1 MKDLINIFSREA
13 ECDYKKEHYSVR
25 DNGAVFRHARVGKR
39 LRKYDNQWTFGKPNK
54 KTGYLEIASV
64 RVHRIVATAFYGEP
78 PTKEHVV
85 DHIDT
90 NKHNNRPENLRWVTR
105 LENVLL
111 NPITRKRIEF
121 ACGCSIKEFLANPS
135 KFRENFREPNYKW
148 MTTVSKE
155 EAQLSLE
162 RLTNWAKKAKKHSG
176 GTLDKWIFND
186 NPNNA
191 SFEKISHDSLVER
204 IYRDTRNYTSFE
216 DISDLIFSNTP
227 NAIQKKWRTPSEFPC
242 CPQGKPRYPIEV
254 YANNIKSGDVFSRN
268 KYSSTVIQDF
278 AVSEDKKTLW
288 ILCKNSE
295 NNAIKPWLL
304 AKVTYEKNLFVHTN
318 LGSFFEKAGAEK
330 EFTLVQGHEWLGED
344 SVDDFS

>member
-111 NPITRKRIEF
+111 NPITRKRIEL
-121 ACGCSIKEFLANPS
+121 ACKCSIQEFLADPS
-135 KFRENFREPNYKW
+135 KYRNQFQKSNYEW
-148 MTTVSKE
+148 MCTVSKE
-155 EAQLSLE
+155 EAQISLK
-162 RLTNWAKKAKKHSG
+162 RLTNWAKSDKKPSG
-176 GTLDKWIFND
+176 G
-186 NPNNA
+186 
-191 SFEKISHDSLVER
+191 SLGDWL
-204 IYRDTRNYTSFE
+204 YRDNRNYTSFE
-216 DISDLIFSNTP
+216 EISDLIFSNTP